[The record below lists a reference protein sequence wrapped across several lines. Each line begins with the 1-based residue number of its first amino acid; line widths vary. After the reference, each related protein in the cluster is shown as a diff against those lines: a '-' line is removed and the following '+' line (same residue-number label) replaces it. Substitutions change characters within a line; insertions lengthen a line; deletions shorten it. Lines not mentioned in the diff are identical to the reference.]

1 MKHSEFWK
9 AVETVY
15 GSAYG
20 SSLAQDLVVP
30 GLRATCAEALDAG
43 VPPREVWHALC
54 DETRVSDADRWV
66 FSRGRSTACVS
77 AIIDTPCVRMG
88 FEHMFVY
95 SAPQTTFARLVFTR
109 PDNAR

>member
-30 GLRATCAEALDAG
+30 GLKATCAEAL
-43 VPPREVWHALC
+43 
-54 DETRVSDADRWV
+54 ETRVSDADRWV
-66 FSRGRSTACVS
+66 FREDARRRASRR
-77 AIIDTPCVRMG
+77 
-88 FEHMFVY
+88 
-95 SAPQTTFARLVFTR
+95 
-109 PDNAR
+109 

>member
-66 FSRGRSTACVS
+66 FARTLDGVRLGDNRHAMCSNGVRTHVRLQCST
-77 AIIDTPCVRMG
+77 DDVR
-88 FEHMFVY
+88 
-95 SAPQTTFARLVFTR
+95 APRVHKAR
-109 PDNAR
+109 

>member
-43 VPPREVWHALC
+43 VPPREVGHALC

-66 FSRGRSTACVS
+66 FREDARRRASRR
-77 AIIDTPCVRMG
+77 
-88 FEHMFVY
+88 
-95 SAPQTTFARLVFTR
+95 
-109 PDNAR
+109 

>member
-9 AVETVY
+9 AVDTVY

-54 DETRVSDADRWV
+54 DDAGQRCRPLG

>member
-66 FSRGRSTACVS
+66 CREDARRRASRR
-77 AIIDTPCVRMG
+77 
-88 FEHMFVY
+88 
-95 SAPQTTFARLVFTR
+95 
-109 PDNAR
+109 